1 MTLSEHFR
9 KGTYSKETDKGTVHD
24 YIDGYYSK
32 EFTPRKS
39 DNLKILEI
47 GIWEGGSLK
56 LWSDFFTNAE
66 IQAVEVNNRK
76 WIYKP
81 EHIKVINKSGY
92 EQSTLDL
99 FEDDYFD
106 YIIDDGPHNVQ
117 SQIYAIE
124 NWLSKVKKGGKL
136 IIEDI
141 QNIDSSRRRFKD
153 SCEKMGVEYNEVDLR
168 KNKGRHDDVLIIL
181 QK

>member
-39 DNLKILEI
+39 DNIKILEI
-47 GIWEGGSLK
+47 GIWEGGSLH
-56 LWSDFFTNAE
+56 LWNDWFENAE
-66 IQAVEVNNRK
+66 ITGVEVNNRK
-76 WIYKP
+76 WVYKP
-81 EHIKVINKSGY
+81 DNILVHNVDGY
-92 EQSTLDL
+92 SQSTLEL
-99 FEDDYFD
+99 FEDEYFD
-106 YIIDDGPHNVQ
+106 YIIDDGPHNVN
-117 SQIYAIE
+117 SQIYSIE
-124 NWLSKVKKGGKL
+124 NWFSKVKKGGKL

-141 QNIDSSRRRFKD
+141 QNIDASRRRFKD
-153 SCEKMGVEYNEVDLR
+153 SCEKMGIEYNEVDLR
-168 KNKGRHDDVLIIL
+168 SSKGRHDDVLIIL